1 MFRDVRMR
9 GFRERAPVR
18 QAQAWIDALTLP
30 QTGLGARVESVNLA
44 DAAGRLLACDLHAS
58 RDVPAF
64 DRSAMDGW
72 ALRAEATFGAGRDDP
87 IAFEVIGTARAGRPF
102 PGPLGPQQAV
112 RIMTGAPLPA
122 GADAV
127 LPAEEG
133 REQQGRLEAY
143 QALAPQRHVSRVGE
157 DVRRG
162 TRVLAAGRRLRPQD
176 VGLAAALGATQ
187 LSVRTRPSVSVLIT
201 GDEILPLG
209 AVDREACI
217 PDANGPMLRALL
229 QRDGATVAQW
239 RYVPDGRE
247 ALRNALKDAPGDI
260 LLISGGSSVG
270 EEDHAPGLVAE
281 LGTLAF
287 HGLALRP
294 ASPAGMGQI
303 EGRPVFLQPGHPV
316 SCLCAYDLLA
326 GRLVRRLATGRPQ
339 WSYPE
344 VRAQLTRKL
353 SSPLGRMDYA
363 RVCFVAAGIEP
374 LMSRGASILSSA
386 TQADGFV
393 LVPPESEGY
402 AAGETVTAYAYD
414 PDAAARST

>member
-18 QAQAWIDALTLP
+18 EAQAWIDALPHPSLV
-30 QTGLGARVESVNLA
+30 AAAESVDLA
-44 DAAGRLLACDLHAS
+44 EAAGRLLASDLLAT

-87 IAFEVIGTARAGRPF
+87 VAFEVIGTARAGRPF
-102 PGPLGPQQAV
+102 EGQLGPHQAV
-112 RIMTGAPLPA
+112 RIMTGAALPA

-157 DVRRG
+157 DVRCG
-162 TRVLAAGRRLRPQD
+162 TRVLRAGRRLRPQD

-187 LSVRTRPSVSVLIT
+187 LGVRTRPSVSVLIT
-201 GDEILPLG
+201 GDEILPAG
-209 AVDREACI
+209 AADRQACI

-229 QRDGATVAQW
+229 QRDGATVAKW
-239 RYVPDGRE
+239 RYVADGRE
-247 ALRNALKDAPGDI
+247 ALLEALKDVRGDI
-260 LLISGGSSVG
+260 VLISGGSSVG

-281 LGTLAF
+281 LGSLAF

-294 ASPAGMGQI
+294 ASPAGMGQVQ
-303 EGRPVFLQPGHPV
+303 GRPVFLLPGHPV

-326 GRLVRRLATGRPQ
+326 GRLVRRLATGRHQ
-339 WSYPE
+339 WPYPE
-344 VRAQLTRKL
+344 LRAPLTRKL

-393 LVPPESEGY
+393 LVPPECEGY
-402 AAGETVTAYAYD
+402 AAGEPVTAYAYD
-414 PDAAARST
+414 PDALARST